1 MKTLDVA
8 VVAMLLGAVA
18 APIGARAAIQSPGR
32 HVVATDTAAA
42 QPPAGSRGATSPR
55 GYLLVQ
61 YGGDGDD
68 DPPSNGGGQDRD
80 DDYEDDR
87 PSRGNS
93 GGGFPRNSGGGG
105 PGLGNILNGIGT
117 IIREGQRNQ
126 QRQQQQQQQQRIYND
141 QAARERALRN
151 QLANERKKQQA
162 AEKRLRDQQRRQAE
176 EQKRIQRQNDKRRND
191 NAGQPNPAPYVPP
204 AVIPPPVPVGNDPN
218 PVPPD
223 DNCPD
228 NFQQLRVGATTLYPY
243 RTDYPADP
251 RVCAGTTRNGCYL
264 RVMSGPPACGS
275 KPTCVMHC
283 PPNVPI
289 LVPQPV
295 PPPRPLPQACANPP
309 CTPNPPPVACAYPPC
324 TPNPPPV
331 PCAYPP
337 CTPNTPQVCQNPPCG
352 PQPVPVIPDEPAVE
366 THLVT
371 PVIEKDRPT
380 TPAVTTH
387 LVTPTVEPDR
397 PTTPAVT
404 THLVTPTVE
413 PDRPTTP
420 AVTTHLVMPTVE
432 PDQPTTPAVPTHI
445 VTPSDEPDHPTT
457 PAILTHLVRPET
469 DPASPKP
476 ARPPLSEFKPYPKD
490 KPRIEPTPPAD
501 FGFDDAAGPV
511 CTPQGGPAV
520 PQLKLDPQIVR
531 TIETTALAAIP
542 VVGGPLS
549 ALAKALWKD
558 TTSDSLF
565 DQMKNYVNTVVPEL
579 LAKEF
584 GDSLERKVRG
594 IQRVL
599 RNYEEETDPVDKA
612 EDLNFLRNAHDTFE
626 PDFTDETHPPDRT
639 IAHFAAFGAL
649 KLAVLKERLDRAR
662 PQQRAVRQ
670 KDLDDAIK
678 LYRDHAKSLKDKL
691 AEKRIAGLKVTSHCT
706 SSRIFRHSHTTC
718 HYTADDPACRW
729 SSDRRD
735 SEADANGDLGARRA
749 AVAKAYSDTLDTVLA
764 PLTAMAS
771 ALASHSSPAASGPE
785 KQ

>member
-1 MKTLDVA
+1 VTPTVE
-8 VVAMLLGAVA
+8 
-18 APIGARAAIQSPGR
+18 P
-32 HVVATDTAAA
+32 
-42 QPPAGSRGATSPR
+42 
-55 GYLLVQ
+55 
-61 YGGDGDD
+61 
-68 DPPSNGGGQDRD
+68 
-80 DDYEDDR
+80 DR
-87 PSRGNS
+87 P
-93 GGGFPRNSGGGG
+93 
-105 PGLGNILNGIGT
+105 T
-117 IIREGQRNQ
+117 T
-126 QRQQQQQQQQRIYND
+126 
-141 QAARERALRN
+141 
-151 QLANERKKQQA
+151 
-162 AEKRLRDQQRRQAE
+162 
-176 EQKRIQRQNDKRRND
+176 
-191 NAGQPNPAPYVPP
+191 P
-204 AVIPPPVPVGNDPN
+204 AV
-218 PVPPD
+218 
-223 DNCPD
+223 
-228 NFQQLRVGATTLYPY
+228 T
-243 RTDYPADP
+243 
-251 RVCAGTTRNGCYL
+251 
-264 RVMSGPPACGS
+264 
-275 KPTCVMHC
+275 
-283 PPNVPI
+283 
-289 LVPQPV
+289 
-295 PPPRPLPQACANPP
+295 
-309 CTPNPPPVACAYPPC
+309 
-324 TPNPPPV
+324 
-331 PCAYPP
+331 
-337 CTPNTPQVCQNPPCG
+337 
-352 PQPVPVIPDEPAVE
+352 

-371 PVIEKDRPT
+371 PTVEPDHPT

-413 PDRPTTP
+413 PDQPTIP
-420 AVTTHLVMPTVE
+420 AVTTHLVTPTVE

-457 PAILTHLVRPET
+457 PAILTHLVTPET
-469 DPASPKP
+469 EPAPPKP

-511 CTPQGGPAV
+511 CTLQGGPAV
-520 PQLKLDPQIVR
+520 PQLKLDPQIWR
-531 TIETTALAAIP
+531 TIDTTALGAIP

-584 GDSLERKVRG
+584 GDSLERKVEG
-594 IQRVL
+594 IQKVL
-599 RNYEEETDPVDKA
+599 RNYDRETDPLDKA
-612 EDLNFLRNAHDTFE
+612 EDLNFLRNALDTFE
-626 PDFTDETHPPDRT
+626 PDFIAETHPPDRT

-649 KLAVLKERLDRAR
+649 KLAVLKERLDRAG

-670 KDLDDAIK
+670 QDLDEAIK

-706 SSRIFRHSHTTC
+706 QNRIFRHTRTTC

-735 SEADANGDLGARRA
+735 SEAEANGDLGARRA
-749 AVAKAYSDTLDTVLA
+749 AVAKAYSDTLDAVLA